1 MSARTILIA
10 VLALTFGGS
19 AAVGVNLLYNQ
30 APSAPAETTAV
41 VVAADDIGRGTLITP
56 DLVTIRQFP
65 KDLVPL
71 GAMNRVEDVLDR
83 VAFHPLVK
91 DETLLETMLS
101 AKNAKGGLA
110 GIVPKGMR
118 AFTILT
124 PQVASSVG
132 GFILPGNKVDVLFTM
147 SSNNANDITG
157 GAVTTTLLQNV
168 EILAVDQ
175 RLDAPSEN
183 KVDPKGLQSVTLLVT
198 PDQAAKLELGQN
210 KGSLHLTLRNPE
222 DSDAAKTQP
231 ATLSGLQFYQE
242 KPWTERAKE
251 LIEAIGKLKTEKKAS
266 TPSEAS
272 ADGPAPILEIR
283 TVRNVYS
290 GVVQLEEL
298 SDKPRK
304 R

>member
-1 MSARTILIA
+1 MSGRTIMIA

-30 APSAPAETTAV
+30 APATPTETVAV
-41 VVAADDIGRGTLITP
+41 VVAAHDIGRGTLVTT
-56 DLVTIRQFP
+56 DLVTIREFP
-65 KDLVPL
+65 KNLVPE
-71 GAMNRVEDVLDR
+71 GAMNRIEEAVDR
-83 VAFHPLVK
+83 VAFHSLVK
-91 DETLLETMLS
+91 DETLLDTMLS
-101 AKNAKGGLA
+101 AKNARGGLA

-118 AFTILT
+118 AFTIHT

-132 GFILPGNKVDVLFTM
+132 GFILPGNKVDVLLTM
-147 SSNNANDITG
+147 TSNNPNDFTG
-157 GAVTTTLLQNV
+157 GAVTTTILQNV

-183 KVDPKGLQSVTLLVT
+183 KVDPNHLQSVTLLVT

-210 KGSLHLTLRNPE
+210 RGSLHLTLRNPE
-222 DSDAAKTQP
+222 DSAAAKTQP

-251 LIEAIGKLKTEKKAS
+251 LIEALGKLKSEKKVAARAE
-266 TPSEAS
+266 PS
-272 ADGPAPILEIR
+272 DGPPPVLEIR
-283 TVRNVYS
+283 TVRNTYS
-290 GVVQLEEL
+290 GVVPLEEL
-298 SDKPRK
+298 SGKQRG

>member
-1 MSARTILIA
+1 VSARTILIA

-30 APSAPAETTAV
+30 APATPTETVAV
-41 VVAADDIGRGTLITP
+41 VVAANDIGRGTLITP
-56 DLVTIRQFP
+56 DLITTREFP
-65 KDLVPL
+65 KNLVPV
-71 GAMNRVEDVLDR
+71 GALNRVEDVLER
-83 VAFHPLVK
+83 VAFHSLVK
-91 DETLLETMLS
+91 DETVLDTMLS
-101 AKNAKGGLA
+101 AKNSKGGLA

-118 AFTILT
+118 AFTIHT

-132 GFILPGNKVDVLFTM
+132 GFILPGNKVDVLLTM
-147 SSNNANDITG
+147 ASNNPHDFTG

-183 KVDPKGLQSVTLLVT
+183 KVDPKNLQSVTLLVT

-242 KPWTERAKE
+242 KPWSERAKE

-266 TPSEAS
+266 APSEPAE
-272 ADGPAPILEIR
+272 GPPPVLEIR
-283 TVRNVYS
+283 TVRNTYS
-290 GVVQLEEL
+290 GVVQLEEV
-298 SDKPRK
+298 SAKPRG

>member
-1 MSARTILIA
+1 VSGRTILIA

-30 APSAPAETTAV
+30 APAAPTETVAV
-41 VVAADDIGRGTLITP
+41 VVAANDIGRGTLITP
-56 DLVTIRQFP
+56 DLVTVREFP

-71 GAMNRVEDVLDR
+71 GALNRVEDVLDR
-83 VAFHPLVK
+83 VAFHSLVK

-118 AFTILT
+118 AFTIHT

-132 GFILPGNKVDVLFTM
+132 GFILPGNKVDVLLTM
-147 SSNNANDITG
+147 ASNNPHDFTG

-183 KVDPKGLQSVTLLVT
+183 KVDPKNLQSVTLLVT

-266 TPSEAS
+266 APSEPAE
-272 ADGPAPILEIR
+272 GPPPVLEIR
-283 TVRNVYS
+283 TVRNTYS
-290 GVVQLEEL
+290 GVVQLEEV
-298 SDKPRK
+298 SAKPRA

>member
-1 MSARTILIA
+1 VSGRTILIA

-19 AAVGVNLLYNQ
+19 AAVGVNLMYNQ
-30 APSAPAETTAV
+30 APATATETVAV
-41 VVAADDIGRGTLITP
+41 VVAANDIGRGTVIIP
-56 DLVTIRQFP
+56 DLVTTREFP
-65 KDLVPL
+65 KDLVPP
-71 GAMNRVEDVLDR
+71 GAMNKVEDALER
-83 VAFHPLVK
+83 VSLHSLVK
-91 DETLLETMLS
+91 DETLLESMLS

-118 AFTILT
+118 AFTIHT

-132 GFILPGNKVDVLFTM
+132 GFILPGNKVDVLLTM
-147 SSNNANDITG
+147 TSSNANDFTG

-183 KVDPKGLQSVTLLVT
+183 KVDPRNLQSVTLLVT

-222 DSDAAKTQP
+222 DSAPAKTQP
-231 ATLSGLQFYQE
+231 ATLSGLQYYQE
-242 KPWTERAKE
+242 KPWTQQAKE
-251 LIEAIGKLKTEKKAS
+251 LIEAFAKLKTEKTSAS
-266 TPSEAS
+266 PESV
-272 ADGPAPILEIR
+272 ADGPPPVLEIR
-283 TVRNVYS
+283 TIRNTYS

-298 SDKPRK
+298 SGKPRG